1 MIALSFLL
9 LMQILSMKEENIKY
23 LSNVMDE
30 NKLSHAF
37 LVESN
42 NYEDVMNSVFKL
54 FLEKKMIFNIDD
66 IENNI
71 SVRILRPIDNLI
83 DKDQILNLQEFLS
96 TMSFDGY
103 YKLFFI
109 LNAGLMNE
117 QSVNKLL
124 KVLQEPNEKVV
135 GFLISDNSNELLPT
149 LISRCQVLKNDIDV
163 SNVEVDE
170 DIFNNLCK
178 FKNFNFE
185 DYIKFKVVVSK
196 LDKVVI
202 NNLFLKY
209 LAYLDNEN
217 DIFYLKVNA
226 FLNNIRYNVNIDLAL
241 DKLYFESLE

>member
-1 MIALSFLL
+1 
-9 LMQILSMKEENIKY
+9 MKEENIKY
-23 LSNVMDE
+23 LSNVIDE

-54 FLEKKMIFNIDD
+54 FLEKKLIFNIDD

-124 KVLQEPNEKVV
+124 KVLEEPNEKVV

-149 LISRCQVLKNDIDV
+149 LISRCQVLKNDIDAN
-163 SNVEVDE
+163 NVEVDE

-217 DIFYLKVNA
+217 DIFYLKVND

>member
-1 MIALSFLL
+1 
-9 LMQILSMKEENIKY
+9 
-23 LSNVMDE
+23 
-30 NKLSHAF
+30 
-37 LVESN
+37 
-42 NYEDVMNSVFKL
+42 
-54 FLEKKMIFNIDD
+54 
-66 IENNI
+66 
-71 SVRILRPIDNLI
+71 
-83 DKDQILNLQEFLS
+83 
-96 TMSFDGY
+96 MSFDGY
-103 YKLFFI
+103 YKLFFV

-124 KVLQEPNEKVV
+124 KVLEEPNEKVV

-149 LISRCQVLKNDIDV
+149 LISRCQVLKNDIDA

>member
-1 MIALSFLL
+1 
-9 LMQILSMKEENIKY
+9 MKEENIKY
-23 LSNVMDE
+23 LSNVIDE

-109 LNAGLMNE
+109 LNAGLINE

-124 KVLQEPNEKVV
+124 KVLEEPNEKVV

-149 LISRCQVLKNDIDV
+149 LISRCQVLKNDIDA

>member
-1 MIALSFLL
+1 
-9 LMQILSMKEENIKY
+9 MKEENIKY
-23 LSNVMDE
+23 LSNVIDE

-83 DKDQILNLQEFLS
+83 DKDQILNLQEFLA

-124 KVLQEPNEKVV
+124 KVLEEPNEKVV

-149 LISRCQVLKNDIDV
+149 LISRCQILKNDIDA

>member
-1 MIALSFLL
+1 
-9 LMQILSMKEENIKY
+9 MKEENIKY
-23 LSNVMDE
+23 LSNVIDE

-124 KVLQEPNEKVV
+124 KVLEEPNEKVV

-149 LISRCQVLKNDIDV
+149 LISRCQVLKNDIDA

-202 NNLFLKY
+202 NNLILKY
-209 LAYLDNEN
+209 LAYLDNQN

>member
-1 MIALSFLL
+1 
-9 LMQILSMKEENIKY
+9 MKEENIKY
-23 LSNVMDE
+23 LSNVIDE

-71 SVRILRPIDNLI
+71 SVRILKPIDNLI

-124 KVLQEPNEKVV
+124 KVLEEPNEKVV

-149 LISRCQVLKNDIDV
+149 LISRCQVLKNDIDA

-209 LAYLDNEN
+209 LAYLDNED
-217 DIFYLKVNA
+217 DIFYLKVND

>member
-1 MIALSFLL
+1 
-9 LMQILSMKEENIKY
+9 MKEENIKY
-23 LSNVMDE
+23 LSNVIDE

-124 KVLQEPNEKVV
+124 KVLEEPNEKVV
-135 GFLISDNSNELLPT
+135 GFLISDNSSELLPT
-149 LISRCQVLKNDIDV
+149 LISRCQVLKNDIDA

>member
-1 MIALSFLL
+1 
-9 LMQILSMKEENIKY
+9 MKEENIKY
-23 LSNVMDE
+23 LSNVIDE

-124 KVLQEPNEKVV
+124 KILEEPNEKVV

-202 NNLFLKY
+202 NYLFLKY

>member
-1 MIALSFLL
+1 
-9 LMQILSMKEENIKY
+9 MKEENIKY
-23 LSNVMDE
+23 LSNVIDE

-124 KVLQEPNEKVV
+124 KVLEEPNEKVV

-226 FLNNIRYNVNIDLAL
+226 FLNNIIYNVNIDLAL

>member
-1 MIALSFLL
+1 MIQL
-9 LMQILSMKEENIKY
+9 
-23 LSNVMDE
+23 
-30 NKLSHAF
+30 
-37 LVESN
+37 
-42 NYEDVMNSVFKL
+42 
-54 FLEKKMIFNIDD
+54 KKH
-66 IENNI
+66 
-71 SVRILRPIDNLI
+71 
-83 DKDQILNLQEFLS
+83 
-96 TMSFDGY
+96 
-103 YKLFFI
+103 
-109 LNAGLMNE
+109 
-117 QSVNKLL
+117 
-124 KVLQEPNEKVV
+124 EKVV

>member
-1 MIALSFLL
+1 
-9 LMQILSMKEENIKY
+9 MKEENIKY
-23 LSNVMDE
+23 LSNVIDE

-124 KVLQEPNEKVV
+124 KVLEEPNEKVV

-149 LISRCQVLKNDIDV
+149 LISRCQVLKNDIDA

-209 LAYLDNEN
+209 LAYLDNKN

>member
-1 MIALSFLL
+1 
-9 LMQILSMKEENIKY
+9 MKEENIKY
-23 LSNVMDE
+23 LSNVIDE

-124 KVLQEPNEKVV
+124 KVLEEPNEKVA
-135 GFLISDNSNELLPT
+135 GFLISDNSNVLLPT
-149 LISRCQVLKNDIDV
+149 LISRCQVLKNDIDA

>member
-1 MIALSFLL
+1 
-9 LMQILSMKEENIKY
+9 MKEENIKY
-23 LSNVMDE
+23 LSNVIDE

-71 SVRILRPIDNLI
+71 SVRILKPIDNLI

-124 KVLQEPNEKVV
+124 KVLEEPNEKVV
-135 GFLISDNSNELLPT
+135 GFLICDNSNELLPT

>member
-1 MIALSFLL
+1 
-9 LMQILSMKEENIKY
+9 MKEENIKY
-23 LSNVMDE
+23 LSNVIDE

-54 FLEKKMIFNIDD
+54 FLEKKMIFNIND

-124 KVLQEPNEKVV
+124 KVLEEPNEKVV

>member
-1 MIALSFLL
+1 
-9 LMQILSMKEENIKY
+9 MKEENIKY
-23 LSNVMDE
+23 LSNVIDE

-109 LNAGLMNE
+109 LNAGLMIE

-124 KVLQEPNEKVV
+124 KVLEEPNEKVV

>member
-1 MIALSFLL
+1 
-9 LMQILSMKEENIKY
+9 MKEENIKY
-23 LSNVMDE
+23 LSNVIDE

-124 KVLQEPNEKVV
+124 KVLEEPNEKVV
-135 GFLISDNSNELLPT
+135 GFLISDNSSELLPT

>member
-1 MIALSFLL
+1 
-9 LMQILSMKEENIKY
+9 MKEENIKY
-23 LSNVMDE
+23 LSNVIDE

-66 IENNI
+66 VENNI
-71 SVRILRPIDNLI
+71 SVRILKPIDNLI

-124 KVLQEPNEKVV
+124 KVLEEPNEKIV
-135 GFLISDNSNELLPT
+135 GFLISDNANELLPT

-163 SNVEVDE
+163 CNVTVDE

-202 NNLFLKY
+202 NNLFIKY
-209 LAYLDNEN
+209 LEYLNSEN
-217 DIFYLKVNA
+217 DIFYLKVND

-241 DKLYFESLE
+241 DKLYFESIE

>member
-1 MIALSFLL
+1 
-9 LMQILSMKEENIKY
+9 MKEENIKY
-23 LSNVMDE
+23 LSNVIDE

-124 KVLQEPNEKVV
+124 KVLEEPNEKVV

-163 SNVEVDE
+163 NNVLVDE

-196 LDKVVI
+196 LDKVII
-202 NNLFLKY
+202 NNLFIKY
-209 LAYLDNEN
+209 LAYLDSEN
-217 DIFYLKVNA
+217 DIFYLKVND
-226 FLNNIRYNVNIDLAL
+226 FLNNLRYNVNIDLAL

>member
-1 MIALSFLL
+1 
-9 LMQILSMKEENIKY
+9 MKEENIKY
-23 LSNVMDE
+23 LSNVIDE
-30 NKLSHAF
+30 NKLSHAS

-124 KVLQEPNEKVV
+124 KVLEEPNEKVV

-149 LISRCQVLKNDIDV
+149 LISRCQVLKNDIDA

-241 DKLYFESLE
+241 DKLYFERLE

>member
-1 MIALSFLL
+1 
-9 LMQILSMKEENIKY
+9 MKEENIKY
-23 LSNVMDE
+23 LSNVIDE

-124 KVLQEPNEKVV
+124 KVLEEPNEKVV

-149 LISRCQVLKNDIDV
+149 LISRCQVLKNDIDA

-196 LDKVVI
+196 LDKEVI

-241 DKLYFESLE
+241 DKLYFEILE

>member
-1 MIALSFLL
+1 
-9 LMQILSMKEENIKY
+9 MKEENIKY
-23 LSNVMDE
+23 LSNVIDE

-124 KVLQEPNEKVV
+124 KVLEEPNEKVV
-135 GFLISDNSNELLPT
+135 GFLISDNSNELFPT
-149 LISRCQVLKNDIDV
+149 LISRCQVLKNDIDA

-217 DIFYLKVNA
+217 DIFYLKVND

>member
-1 MIALSFLL
+1 
-9 LMQILSMKEENIKY
+9 MKEENIKY
-23 LSNVMDE
+23 LSNIIDE

-71 SVRILRPIDNLI
+71 SVRILKPIDNLI
-83 DKDQILNLQEFLS
+83 DKDQILNLQEFLA

-124 KVLQEPNEKVV
+124 KVLEEPNEKVV
-135 GFLISDNSNELLPT
+135 GFLISDNANELLPT

-163 SNVEVDE
+163 CNVTVDE

-185 DYIKFKVVVSK
+185 DYIKFKVVISK
-196 LDKVVI
+196 LDKMVI
-202 NNLFLKY
+202 NNLFIKY
-209 LAYLDNEN
+209 LAYLNSEN
-217 DIFYLKVNA
+217 DIFYLKVND

-241 DKLYFESLE
+241 DKLYFESIE

>member
-1 MIALSFLL
+1 
-9 LMQILSMKEENIKY
+9 MKEENIKY
-23 LSNVMDE
+23 LSNVIDE

-71 SVRILRPIDNLI
+71 SVRILRPIDNLV

-124 KVLQEPNEKVV
+124 KVLEEPNEKVV

-163 SNVEVDE
+163 NNVLVDE

-196 LDKVVI
+196 LDKVII
-202 NNLFLKY
+202 NNLFIKY
-209 LAYLDNEN
+209 LAYLDSEN
-217 DIFYLKVNA
+217 DIFYLKVND
-226 FLNNIRYNVNIDLAL
+226 FLNNLRYNVNIDLAL

>member
-1 MIALSFLL
+1 
-9 LMQILSMKEENIKY
+9 MKEENIKY
-23 LSNVMDE
+23 LSNVIDE

-54 FLEKKMIFNIDD
+54 FLEKKLIFNIDD

-124 KVLQEPNEKVV
+124 KVLEEPNEKVV

-149 LISRCQVLKNDIDV
+149 LISRCQVLKNDIDA

-217 DIFYLKVNA
+217 DIFYLKVND

>member
-1 MIALSFLL
+1 
-9 LMQILSMKEENIKY
+9 MKEENIKY
-23 LSNVMDE
+23 LSNVIDE

-124 KVLQEPNEKVV
+124 KVLEEPNEKVV

-149 LISRCQVLKNDIDV
+149 LISRCQILKNDIDA

-202 NNLFLKY
+202 NNLFIKY
-209 LAYLDNEN
+209 LAYLDSED
-217 DIFYLKVNA
+217 DIFYLKVND

>member
-1 MIALSFLL
+1 
-9 LMQILSMKEENIKY
+9 
-23 LSNVMDE
+23 
-30 NKLSHAF
+30 
-37 LVESN
+37 
-42 NYEDVMNSVFKL
+42 
-54 FLEKKMIFNIDD
+54 
-66 IENNI
+66 
-71 SVRILRPIDNLI
+71 
-83 DKDQILNLQEFLS
+83 
-96 TMSFDGY
+96 
-103 YKLFFI
+103 
-109 LNAGLMNE
+109 MNE

-124 KVLQEPNEKVV
+124 KVLEEPNEKVV

-149 LISRCQVLKNDIDV
+149 LISRCQVLKNDIDA

>member
-1 MIALSFLL
+1 
-9 LMQILSMKEENIKY
+9 MKEENIKY
-23 LSNVMDE
+23 LSNVIDE

-124 KVLQEPNEKVV
+124 KVLEEPNEKVV

-149 LISRCQVLKNDIDV
+149 LISRCQVLKNDIDA

-217 DIFYLKVNA
+217 DIFYLKVSD

>member
-1 MIALSFLL
+1 
-9 LMQILSMKEENIKY
+9 MKEENIKY
-23 LSNVMDE
+23 LSNVIDE

-54 FLEKKMIFNIDD
+54 FLEKKLIFNIDD

-124 KVLQEPNEKVV
+124 KVLEEPNEKVV

-149 LISRCQVLKNDIDV
+149 LISRCQVLKNDIDA

-209 LAYLDNEN
+209 LAYLDSED
-217 DIFYLKVNA
+217 DIFYLKVND

>member
-1 MIALSFLL
+1 
-9 LMQILSMKEENIKY
+9 MKEENIKY
-23 LSNVMDE
+23 LSNIIDE

-71 SVRILRPIDNLI
+71 SVRILKPIDNLI
-83 DKDQILNLQEFLS
+83 DKDQILNLQEFLA

-124 KVLQEPNEKVV
+124 KVLEEPNDKVV
-135 GFLISDNSNELLPT
+135 GFLISDNANELLPT

-163 SNVEVDE
+163 CNVAVDE
-170 DIFNNLCK
+170 EIFNNLCK

-185 DYIKFKVVVSK
+185 DYIKFKVVISK
-196 LDKVVI
+196 LDKMVI
-202 NNLFLKY
+202 NNLFIKY
-209 LAYLDNEN
+209 LAYLNSEN
-217 DIFYLKVNA
+217 DIFYLKVND

-241 DKLYFESLE
+241 DKLYFEGIE

>member
-1 MIALSFLL
+1 
-9 LMQILSMKEENIKY
+9 MKEENIKY
-23 LSNVMDE
+23 LSNVIDE

-124 KVLQEPNEKVV
+124 KVLEEPNEKVV
-135 GFLISDNSNELLPT
+135 GFLISDNSSELLPT
-149 LISRCQVLKNDIDV
+149 LISRCQVLKNDIDA

-226 FLNNIRYNVNIDLAL
+226 FLNNIRYNINIDLAL

>member
-1 MIALSFLL
+1 
-9 LMQILSMKEENIKY
+9 MKEENIKY
-23 LSNVMDE
+23 LSNVIDE

-83 DKDQILNLQEFLS
+83 DKDQILNLQEFLA

-124 KVLQEPNEKVV
+124 KVLEEPNEKVV
-135 GFLISDNSNELLPT
+135 GFLISDNANELLPT
-149 LISRCQVLKNDIDV
+149 LISRCQVLKNDLDA
-163 SNVEVDE
+163 SNVVVDE

-178 FKNFNFE
+178 FKNFTFE
-185 DYIKFKVVVSK
+185 DYIKFKVAVTK
-196 LDKVVI
+196 LDKVAL
-202 NNLFLKY
+202 NNLFMKY
-209 LAYLDNEN
+209 LVYLNNVN
-217 DIFYLKVNA
+217 DIFYLKVND
-226 FLNNIRYNVNIDLAL
+226 FLNNLRYNVNVDLAL

>member
-1 MIALSFLL
+1 
-9 LMQILSMKEENIKY
+9 MKEENIKY
-23 LSNVMDE
+23 LSNVIDE

-124 KVLQEPNEKVV
+124 KVLEEPNEKVA

-149 LISRCQVLKNDIDV
+149 LISRCQVLKNDIDA

>member
-1 MIALSFLL
+1 
-9 LMQILSMKEENIKY
+9 MKEENIKY
-23 LSNVMDE
+23 LSNIIDE

-54 FLEKKMIFNIDD
+54 FLQKKMIFNIDD

-71 SVRILRPIDNLI
+71 SVRILKPIDNLI
-83 DKDQILNLQEFLS
+83 DKDQILNLQEFLA

-124 KVLQEPNEKVV
+124 KVLEEPNDKVV
-135 GFLISDNSNELLPT
+135 GFLICDNANELLPT

-163 SNVEVDE
+163 CNVTVDE

-185 DYIKFKVVVSK
+185 DYIKFKVVISK
-196 LDKVVI
+196 LDKMVI
-202 NNLFLKY
+202 NNLFIKY
-209 LAYLDNEN
+209 LAYLNSEN
-217 DIFYLKVNA
+217 DIFYLKVND

-241 DKLYFESLE
+241 DKLYFESIE

>member
-1 MIALSFLL
+1 
-9 LMQILSMKEENIKY
+9 MKEENIKY
-23 LSNVMDE
+23 LSNVIDE

-124 KVLQEPNEKVV
+124 KVLEEPNEKVV

-149 LISRCQVLKNDIDV
+149 LISRCQVLKNDIDA

-217 DIFYLKVNA
+217 DIFYLKVND

-241 DKLYFESLE
+241 DKLYFEILE

>member
-1 MIALSFLL
+1 
-9 LMQILSMKEENIKY
+9 MKEENIKY
-23 LSNVMDE
+23 LSNVIDE

-124 KVLQEPNEKVV
+124 KVLEEPNEKVV

-149 LISRCQVLKNDIDV
+149 LISRCQILKNDIDAN
-163 SNVEVDE
+163 NVEVDE

-209 LAYLDNEN
+209 LAYLDSED
-217 DIFYLKVNA
+217 DIFYLKVND

>member
-1 MIALSFLL
+1 
-9 LMQILSMKEENIKY
+9 MKEENIKY
-23 LSNVMDE
+23 LSNVIDE

-83 DKDQILNLQEFLS
+83 YKDQILNLQEFLS

-124 KVLQEPNEKVV
+124 KVLEEPNEKVV

-149 LISRCQVLKNDIDV
+149 LISRCQVLKNDIDA